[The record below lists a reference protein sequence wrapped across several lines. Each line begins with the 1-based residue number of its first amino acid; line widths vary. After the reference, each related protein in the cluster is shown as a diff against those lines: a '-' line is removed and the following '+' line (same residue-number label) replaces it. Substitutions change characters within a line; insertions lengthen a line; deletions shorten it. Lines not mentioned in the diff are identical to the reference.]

1 MYKRRFSNWLAG
13 QRGFFSAELSMALA
27 VAAIAAVAATWA
39 VRQAADADAAGLQAD
54 ALMAVRGAAHK
65 LVMQNY
71 AAYQADEPI
80 TRNGVTL
87 APGDGAGQ
95 SRRPTVANLRSMSL
109 GIDGALDNGIYKSL
123 TTASYDIT
131 MTRSPLCSTAPG
143 SADCHVTGL
152 VCLNAPIR
160 DQWAA
165 VGEVDGPG
173 QGIMLTRM
181 GGTGA
186 TSLLGAA
193 ENILAADGSWSLP
206 NPYGAVAGIVCARFG
221 WGSEGDDYLRVADTR
236 DPNFKGPLTVS
247 GAVTTNSTVT
257 AASDITSAGLLKGAQ
272 LVPTSVQP
280 LGGACANDG
289 AVAKTAGGLLWC
301 NGGVWRDLVSIAAD
315 GVACAVEG
323 QPARDS
329 SGVQLLC
336 VGGKYRQVSKFVRDA
351 VAGASCSPR
360 GVIAYDFS
368 AATPSALLCRA
379 NAASGVARWIAL
391 EAVTSSLIFAGSV
404 GVSDGSTVAAPV
416 CSAIDGVAAN
426 PLIYLLPQTWA
437 KSTTTTADP
446 APAGGF
452 SALSSIT
459 INEGMTFGA
468 SGSGPWSISI
478 KAADGASADS
488 ASAVAQ
494 TYCHYQ

>member
-1 MYKRRFSNWLAG
+1 M
-13 QRGFFSAELSMALA
+13 
-27 VAAIAAVAATWA
+27 
-39 VRQAADADAAGLQAD
+39 
-54 ALMAVRGAAHK
+54 
-65 LVMQNY
+65 
-71 AAYQADEPI
+71 
-80 TRNGVTL
+80 
-87 APGDGAGQ
+87 
-95 SRRPTVANLRSMSL
+95 
-109 GIDGALDNGIYKSL
+109 
-123 TTASYDIT
+123 
-131 MTRSPLCSTAPG
+131 
-143 SADCHVTGL
+143 
-152 VCLNAPIR
+152 
-160 DQWAA
+160 
-165 VGEVDGPG
+165 
-173 QGIMLTRM
+173 
-181 GGTGA
+181 
-186 TSLLGAA
+186 
-193 ENILAADGSWSLP
+193 
-206 NPYGAVAGIVCARFG
+206 
-221 WGSEGDDYLRVADTR
+221 
-236 DPNFKGPLTVS
+236 
-247 GAVTTNSTVT
+247 
-257 AASDITSAGLLKGAQ
+257 
-272 LVPTSVQP
+272 PTSVQP

-416 CSAIDGVAAN
+416 CSSIDGVAAN
-426 PLIYLLPQTWA
+426 PLIYLLPQTWS

-478 KAADGASADS
+478 KAADGASATS